1 ASSASPPGT
10 PLGHGSVAP
19 CQPPKNSAS
28 HTNQRHGQPASCA
41 RATPRPIHTGAISA
55 APKPSTVVTATTGSA
70 SMFAGIATML
80 TRPEMAATTGAVTTC
95 AAAATATDSAM
106 TGG

>member
-1 ASSASPPGT
+1 M
-10 PLGHGSVAP
+10 
-19 CQPPKNSAS
+19 
-28 HTNQRHGQPASCA
+28 
-41 RATPRPIHTGAISA
+41 PIHTGAISA

-106 TGG
+106 TGGTRRRRSAAAQAGAMSSKAPVASTDIAKPASTAS